1 MRTVPTIDT
10 RPTAL
15 LMIECFDDRAAYEI
29 SLRAIEMIGQGN
41 SEGALEWWRV
51 LASLVELHSL
61 EPDSPGAL
69 N

>member
-29 SLRAIEMIGQGN
+29 SRRAIEMIGLPRISGPA
-41 SEGALEWWRV
+41 SKRESGRFEGTLI
-51 LASLVELHSL
+51 
-61 EPDSPGAL
+61 
-69 N
+69 